1 MMIPSPGEPEEV
13 DSVADQIKVIC
24 GECGAKYR
32 LPIEFQGR
40 SGKCKKC
47 GAHFKVPV
55 EKSLEDSVLD
65 WLSDPADE
73 AGDEDTVQPRIVN
86 TARSAKPATTKTG
99 TIRMKKNADTD
110 SGK

>member
-1 MMIPSPGEPEEV
+1 M
-13 DSVADQIKVIC
+13 ADLIKVIC

-65 WLSDPADE
+65 WLADDPEDEGADE
-73 AGDEDTVQPRIVN
+73 DSAQPRIVN
-86 TARSAKPATTKTG
+86 TSQGAKPATTKTG
-99 TIRMKKNADTD
+99 TIRMKENTD
-110 SGK
+110 SNAGK